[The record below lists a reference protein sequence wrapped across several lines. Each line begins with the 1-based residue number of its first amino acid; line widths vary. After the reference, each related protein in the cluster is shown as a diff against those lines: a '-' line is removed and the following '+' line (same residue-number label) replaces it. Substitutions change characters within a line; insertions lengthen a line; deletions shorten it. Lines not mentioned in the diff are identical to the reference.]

1 MTMENKYLINLTA
14 EAVMTVVLLFLLVTC
29 FLQRR
34 RLPKSRPLI
43 WLTLVNTLL
52 LLCQM
57 VEWKLMLASGNQMA
71 AGEIVYRNWKVISYT
86 LDYTLGY
93 FSSLTFFY
101 YVREHIRDRYV
112 QGGQPQSAEKGGW
125 MKLMALWGA
134 VSAVLYGGL
143 MSRDW
148 FYYLLPDGR
157 ETFHWQGYLFIY
169 LLATVPTVATVI
181 KLVLHRKILGRVSFL
196 LLLFYK
202 LSPFGLLIADLING
216 TCFTYLMRA
225 FYTFILY
232 VHIDLRVKSDFAER
246 DALLARQ
253 EKELLE
259 LRTQIMLSQIQ
270 PHFLYNTLTTISGLC
285 YFGNSQQAREVV
297 DKLADYL
304 RENLDSMGKNKII
317 PFEKELEHIKTYLW
331 IEQVR
336 FGDAVRAEYRIGVTD
351 FTLPSLT
358 LQPLVENAVKHGIRK
373 KKGGGTVTIET
384 AETET
389 EYLIYIKDDGVGFD
403 PTQKPTDGRTHVGIE
418 NITKRLELLCGGSCG
433 FESKK
438 GEGTTVTVHLPK
450 EGTP

>member
-1 MTMENKYLINLTA
+1 MTMEYKYLINLTA
-14 EAVMTVVLLFLLVTC
+14 EAVMTVVLVFLLLTC

-34 RLPKSRPLI
+34 RLPRSRPLI

-52 LLCQM
+52 LLCQI
-57 VEWKLMLASGNQMA
+57 VEWRLMLASGNQLA
-71 AGEIVYRNWKVISYT
+71 AGEIAFRGWKVVFYT
-86 LDYTLGY
+86 MDYILGY
-93 FSSLTFFY
+93 FSSLAFFY
-101 YVREHIRDRYV
+101 YAREHVRDLYARD
-112 QGGQPQSAEKGGW
+112 GQPQPPKKNGW
-125 MKLMALWGA
+125 LKFMALWGIA
-134 VSAVLYGGL
+134 TAALCGWL

-148 FYYLLPDGR
+148 FYYLLPDGQEMFHR
-157 ETFHWQGYLFIY
+157 EGYLLVY
-169 LLATVPTVATVI
+169 LLATLPTVATVA
-181 KLVLHRKILGRVSFL
+181 KLIQHRKILGRVNFL
-196 LLLFYK
+196 LLLLYK
-202 LSPFGLLIADLING
+202 ITPFGLLMTDLLNG

-232 VHIDLRVKSDFAER
+232 VHIDLRFKSDFAER

-270 PHFLYNTLTTISGLC
+270 PHFLYNALTTISGLC

-304 RENLDSMGKNKII
+304 RENLDAMGKNKVI

-336 FGDAVRAEYRIGVTD
+336 FGDAVAAEYHINVTD

-403 PTQKPTDGRTHVGIE
+403 PAQKPTDGRTHVGIE

-450 EGTP
+450 ERTA